1 MNFTEAIQSGFKRYA
16 DFSGRARRSEY
27 WFWVLFTTLASFALS
42 IIDSAVFGS
51 QHSSSY
57 SGGPFEL
64 IFSLATLIPSLAVT
78 WRRLHDINRSAW
90 WVLIAFTIV
99 GIPVLIYWYCQ
110 PGTPGK
116 NNFGPPAP
124 TKP

>member
-1 MNFTEAIQSGFKRYA
+1 MNFTEAIQSGFKRYT

-27 WFWVLFTTLASFALS
+27 WYWVLFTTLASFALS

-51 QHSSSY
+51 QHSNSY
-57 SGGPFEL
+57 SGGPLEP
-64 IFSLATLIPSLAVT
+64 IFSLATLIPNFAVS

-90 WVLIAFTIV
+90 WILIAFTIV

-110 PGTPGK
+110 PGTPGE
-116 NNFGPPAP
+116 NNFGAPAP